1 MIHLID
7 EDFLVVMLC
16 IATSLARLQFPSRHV
31 TQWLNHLGPQWS
43 CLQSPR
49 GSYLCRNSWLCTM
62 SGKSAQYKV
71 VVKTG
76 DKKRAGTDANVKIIL
91 HDSKGQQTKPAKLDN
106 FLRDDFERGQ
116 RDKFTVKDAVDL
128 NEIHQIELWRD
139 GAGLYSDW
147 FCDYVEVT
155 NSRTNQEF
163 VFPIYRWIRPE
174 YHYLIEHLDTFLPQN
189 DPHKKQ
195 RNMDLED
202 IREKYQYTQRA
213 PGFPCQVKAIPDDE
227 QFSFDYKWNIAKRKL
242 KMIADSKLQLLT
254 QGGKWEGI
262 QHLTKVFTNAF
273 GEPLGCKRWSND
285 IFFGWQ
291 RINSMNHSLIKLC
304 TEIPKKLGVTDI
316 MLQPFLEGWPLHQ
329 VMEAKRLFIV
339 DLEILQDL
347 PCKNPDF
354 ICPVPIAL
362 FFVNGDGRLV
372 PIAIQLFQ
380 QKANDNPV
388 FLPTD
393 PPYTWMMAKMWYN
406 LGDASYHQ
414 SLTHLGY
421 THLIMEGVCV
431 AFHRNLSQSH
441 PLFKLLAPHF
451 LYLIAINTRGLELL
465 VAPNGWV
472 DKTMNIG
479 IKGMFD
485 LIARGLKE
493 WRMDIHGT
501 LPEDLKRRGV
511 YCLNGKILP
520 GYYFRDDALLL
531 YDAIKKYV
539 TKYVNLYYDSPET
552 IEKDWEIQNFGRELT
567 LSREEGG
574 CGLLGVPFDG
584 KFNKPEQLIMVFTCI
599 IYTCS
604 VAHASTNFPQYDEYA
619 FPPNY
624 PASMNGVPPKDKSP
638 LTEEDILMTLPDKK
652 TTLDVMTVTKILS
665 DRGTKSLGDFEV
677 QYIFD
682 PDAKQI
688 VQEFRAELKEISMK
702 IKRSNEH
709 RNPKYE
715 WLDPEVVPNSIS
727 I

>member
-1 MIHLID
+1 MGNCCGVPKAD
-7 EDFLVVMLC
+7 YMVYV
-16 IATSLARLQFPSRHV
+16 R
-31 TQWLNHLGPQWS
+31 
-43 CLQSPR
+43 
-49 GSYLCRNSWLCTM
+49 
-62 SGKSAQYKV
+62 
-71 VVKTG
+71 TG
-76 DKKRAGTDANVKIIL
+76 DLKGAGTNANVKIRL
-91 HDSKGQQTKPAKLDN
+91 HDSEGNVTQDITLDN
-106 FLRDDFERGQ
+106 FFRDDFEAGSL
-116 RDKFTVKDAVDL
+116 DTFHVPELKNFGNIISK
-128 NEIHQIELWRD
+128 IEFWRD
-139 GAGLYSDW
+139 DSGVASDW
-147 FCDYVEVT
+147 YVNKILVE
-155 NSRTNQEF
+155 NRKSNDIF
-163 VFPIYRWIRPE
+163 VFPVYRWIRPNF
-174 YHYLIEHLDTFLPQN
+174 HYKIVHLDTSLPQY
-189 DPHKKQ
+189 DPHAEQ
-195 RNMDLED
+195 REMEL
-202 IREKYQYTQRA
+202 REKCNLYQQCVKVKDG
-213 PGFPCQVKAIPDDE
+213 PSQVKAIPDDE

-304 TEIPKKLGVTDI
+304 TEIPKKLGVSDT

-329 VMEAKRLFIV
+329 VIEAKRLFMV

-347 PCKNPDF
+347 PCKSDDF
-354 ICPVPIAL
+354 VCPVPIAL
-362 FFVNGDGRLV
+362 FFINGDGRLV

-380 QKANDNPV
+380 QKADDNPV

-406 LGDASYHQ
+406 LADASYHQ

-431 AFHRNLSQSH
+431 SFHRNLSQSH

-479 IKGMFD
+479 IKGMFN
-485 LIARGLKE
+485 LIARGLNR
-493 WRMDIHGT
+493 WRMDVHGT
-501 LPEDLKRRGV
+501 LPEDLKKRGV

-520 GYYFRDDALLL
+520 GYFFRDDALLL
-531 YDAIKKYV
+531 YDAIKNYV
-539 TKYVNLYYDSPET
+539 TKYINLYYDSPEK

-584 KFNKPEQLIMVFTCI
+584 KFDKPEQLIMVFTSI

-624 PASMNGVPPKDKSP
+624 PASMNGVPPKDKSS
-638 LTEEDILMTLPDKK
+638 LTEADILSTLPDKK

-682 PDAKQI
+682 PDAKRI
-688 VQEFRAELKEISMK
+688 VQEFREELQEISK
-702 IKRSNEH
+702 TIKRRNEH

>member
-1 MIHLID
+1 MDYTVI
-7 EDFLVVMLC
+7 
-16 IATSLARLQFPSRHV
+16 
-31 TQWLNHLGPQWS
+31 
-43 CLQSPR
+43 
-49 GSYLCRNSWLCTM
+49 
-62 SGKSAQYKV
+62 
-71 VVKTG
+71 VKTG
-76 DKKRAGTDANVKIIL
+76 DRFLSGTDSTVRIVL
-91 HDSKGQQTKPAKLDN
+91 HGDSGNSTQPRVLDN
-106 FLRDDFERGQ
+106 VFRDDFEQGAI
-116 RDKFTVKDAVDL
+116 DKFSIRDEDVGDIAWV
-128 NEIHQIELWRD
+128 EVWRD
-139 GAGLYSDW
+139 DFGVAANW
-147 FCDYVEVT
+147 FVETIIVERKGKLFHFPFLRWVKAHT
-155 NSRTNQEF
+155 N
-163 VFPIYRWIRPE
+163 YRIQ
-174 YHYLIEHLDTFLPQN
+174 HLDTSLPQ
-189 DPHKKQ
+189 DDKFLEQ
-195 RNMDLED
+195 RNALLE
-202 IREKYQYTQRA
+202 EKRKLYDFSVKG
-213 PGFPCQVKAIPDDE
+213 PGLPVQVKAIPDDE

-254 QGGKWEGI
+254 KGGKWEGI
-262 QHLTKVFTNAF
+262 QDLTKVFTSAF

-291 RINSMNHSLIKLC
+291 RINSMNHSLIELC
-304 TEIPKKLGVTDI
+304 TEVPKKMGVTDV

-329 VMEAKRLFIV
+329 VIEAKRLFMV
-339 DLEILQDL
+339 DLEILQGL
-347 PCKNPDF
+347 PCKSEEYV
-354 ICPVPIAL
+354 CPVPIAL

-380 QKANDNPV
+380 QKADDNPV

-406 LGDASYHQ
+406 LADASFHQ
-414 SLTHLGY
+414 SITHLGY

-485 LIARGLKE
+485 LIARGLNR
-493 WRMDIHGT
+493 WRMDVHGT

-511 YCLNGKILP
+511 YCLNGKVLP
-520 GYYFRDDALLL
+520 GYYYRDDALLL
-531 YDAIKKYV
+531 YDAIKTYV
-539 TKYVNLYYDSPET
+539 TKYVNLYYDSQEK
-552 IEKDWEIQNFGRELT
+552 IENDWEIQNFGRELT

-574 CGLLGVPFDG
+574 CGLLGVPFED
-584 KFNKPEQLIMVFTCI
+584 KFDKPEQLIMVFTSI

-624 PASMNGVPPKDKSP
+624 PASMNGSPPKDKKP
-638 LTEEDILMTLPDKK
+638 LTEEDILATLPDKK

-665 DRGTKSLGDFEV
+665 DRGTNSLGNFEV

-688 VQEFRAELKEISMK
+688 VQEFRAELQRISET
-702 IKRSNEH
+702 IKRRNES

-715 WLDPEVVPNSIS
+715 WLDPELVPNSIS